1 MFGRGSSALGI
12 DLGTCNTL
20 IYVAGKGILINEPS
34 VVAVEKGTNK
44 IMAVGSDAKRMLF
57 KTPGSIHAIRP
68 MRGGVIADLDST
80 ERMIRY
86 FIAKALPRYRFVKPR
101 MVIGIPSSITEVERR
116 AVEECAY
123 KAGAREVVVI
133 PESLAAAIGAEIP
146 INEPAGHMI
155 VDIGGGTT
163 EISVISLGDMVVTK
177 AIRTAGDDFDEAIIK
192 YIRSELN
199 LIVGGGAAE
208 RLKIE
213 LGNAFREK
221 DVDNEKV
228 EIKGTDASSGLPKRM
243 EINSEQ
249 VRKALETP
257 VAIILE
263 EIKSLLGKT
272 PPELAADIVERGIV
286 MTGGGSLLKGLPKLI
301 SRETGVSVI
310 IAPDPLNCVAL
321 GAGKYF
327 EKSRGFDSNRSD
339 YDSLN
344 D

>member
-1 MFGRGSSALGI
+1 MLGRGSSAIGI

-20 IYVAGKGILINEPS
+20 IYVSGKGILINEPS

-44 IMAVGSDAKRMLF
+44 VVAVGADAKRMLF

-68 MRGGVIADLDST
+68 LRGGVIADLEST
-80 ERMIRY
+80 EKMIRH
-86 FIAKALPRYRFVKPR
+86 FIAKALPRYRIIKPR

-123 KAGAREVVVI
+123 KAGARDVVVI
-133 PESLAAAIGAEIP
+133 PESLAAAIGADIP

-155 VDIGGGTT
+155 CDIGGGTT
-163 EISVISLGDMVVTK
+163 EISVISLGDMVVTN

-192 YIRSELN
+192 FIRSELN
-199 LIVGGGAAE
+199 LIIGGGAAE

-213 LGNAFREK
+213 IGNAFPDKEI
-221 DVDNEKV
+221 EKV

-243 EINSEQ
+243 DIDSEQ
-249 VRKALETP
+249 IRVALKTP
-257 VAIILE
+257 VNIILD
-263 EIKSLLGKT
+263 EIKTLLGKT

-301 SRETGVSVI
+301 SRETGVSVF
-310 IAPDPLNCVAL
+310 IAQSPLDCVAL
-321 GAGKYF
+321 GAGKYY
-327 EKSRGFDSNRSD
+327 ERTKGIENTRNI
-339 YDSLN
+339 YDNLN

>member
-1 MFGRGSSALGI
+1 MFGRNTSAIGI

-20 IYVAGKGILINEPS
+20 IYISGKGILINEPS

-44 IMAVGSDAKRMLF
+44 VMAVGSDAKKMLF

-68 MRGGVIADLDST
+68 MRGGVIADLEST
-80 ERMIRY
+80 EKMIRY
-86 FIAKALPRYRFVKPR
+86 FISKALPRYRFIKPR

-123 KAGAREVVVI
+123 KAGARDVVVI

-155 VDIGGGTT
+155 CDIGGGTT
-163 EISVISLGDMVVTK
+163 EISVISLGDMVVSN

-192 YIRSELN
+192 YVRSELN
-199 LIVGGGAAE
+199 LIIGGGAAE

-213 LGNAFREK
+213 IGNAFPDK
-221 DVDNEKV
+221 TIEKV
-228 EIKGTDASSGLPKRM
+228 EIKGTDAGNGLPRRL
-243 EINSEQ
+243 EIDSEQ
-249 VRKALETP
+249 IREALKVP
-257 VAIILE
+257 IFKIVD

-272 PPELAADIVERGIV
+272 PPELAADIVERGII
-286 MTGGGSLLKGLPKLI
+286 MTGGGSLLKGLSKLI
-301 SRETGVSVI
+301 SKETGVSVFL
-310 IAPDPLNCVAL
+310 AQHPLDCVAL

-327 EKSRGFDSNRSD
+327 ENTRGFENTRNI
-339 YDSLN
+339 YNNLN
-344 D
+344 V

>member
-1 MFGRGSSALGI
+1 MFGRGSSTIGI

-44 IMAVGSDAKRMLF
+44 VMAVGADAKRMLF
-57 KTPGSIHAIRP
+57 RTPGSIHAIRP
-68 MRGGVIADLDST
+68 MRGGVIADLEST
-80 ERMIRY
+80 EKMIRY
-86 FIAKALPRYRFVKPR
+86 FISRALPRYRFVKPR

-133 PESLAAAIGAEIP
+133 NESLAAAIGAEIP

-155 VDIGGGTT
+155 CDIGGGTA
-163 EISVISLGDMVVTK
+163 EISVISLGDMVVTN

-199 LIVGGGAAE
+199 LIIGGGVAE

-213 LGNAFREK
+213 IGNAFPEK
-221 DVDNEKV
+221 EVERV

-243 EINSEQ
+243 DIDSDQIRE
-249 VRKALETP
+249 ALKVP
-257 VAIILE
+257 VYKILE
-263 EIKSLLGKT
+263 EVKTLLGKT

-286 MTGGGSLLKGLPKLI
+286 MTGGGSLLKGLPKLF
-301 SRETGVSVI
+301 SKETGVSVI
-310 IAPDPLNCVAL
+310 LAENPLNCVAI
-321 GAGKYF
+321 GAGLYF
-327 EKSRGFDSNRSD
+327 ERARGYENVRSM
-339 YDSLN
+339 YNNLN
-344 D
+344 E

>member
-1 MFGRGSSALGI
+1 MFGRGSSAIGI

-44 IMAVGSDAKRMLF
+44 IMAVGTDAKRMLF

-68 MRGGVIADLDST
+68 MRGGVIADLEST
-80 ERMIRY
+80 EKMIRY
-86 FIAKALPRYRFVKPR
+86 FISKALPRYRFIKPR

-155 VDIGGGTT
+155 CDIGGGTT
-163 EISVISLGDMVVTK
+163 EISVISLGDMVVTN

-192 YIRSELN
+192 YIRSEIN
-199 LIVGGGAAE
+199 LIIGGGASE

-213 LGNAFREK
+213 IGNAFP
-221 DVDNEKV
+221 DNDMERV
-228 EIKGTDASSGLPKRM
+228 EIKGTDTGSGLPRRL
-243 EINSEQ
+243 EIQAGQIRE
-249 VRKALETP
+249 ALKVP
-257 VAIILE
+257 VYKILD

-272 PPELAADIVERGIV
+272 PPELAADIVDRGIV

-301 SRETGVSVI
+301 SKETGVSVI
-310 IAPDPLNCVAL
+310 LAQSPLDCVAL

-327 EKSRGFDSNRSD
+327 EKTKGFESTHSI
-339 YDSLN
+339 YDRLN

>member
-1 MFGRGSSALGI
+1 
-12 DLGTCNTL
+12 
-20 IYVAGKGILINEPS
+20 
-34 VVAVEKGTNK
+34 
-44 IMAVGSDAKRMLF
+44 MAVGTDAKKMLF

-68 MRGGVIADLDST
+68 MRGGVIADLEST
-80 ERMIRY
+80 EKMIRY
-86 FIAKALPRYRFVKPR
+86 FISKALPRYRFMKPR

-123 KAGAREVVVI
+123 KAGAREVVII

-163 EISVISLGDMVVTK
+163 EISVISLGDMVVTN
-177 AIRTAGDDFDEAIIK
+177 AIRTAGDDFDESIIK
-192 YIRSELN
+192 FVRSELN
-199 LIVGGGAAE
+199 LIIGGGAAE
-208 RLKIE
+208 RIKIE
-213 LGNAFREK
+213 IGNAFPEK
-221 DVDNEKV
+221 EIEKV
-228 EIKGTDASSGLPKRM
+228 EIKGTDASSGLPKRL
-243 EINSEQ
+243 EIDSQQIRE
-249 VRKALETP
+249 ALKLP
-257 VAIILE
+257 LSKILE
-263 EIKSLLGKT
+263 EIKSILGKT

-310 IAPDPLNCVAL
+310 LAQNPLDCVVL

-327 EKSRGFDSNRSD
+327 EKARGFDSAHSI
-339 YDSLN
+339 YDKLN

>member
-1 MFGRGSSALGI
+1 MFGRGSSAIGI

-20 IYVAGKGILINEPS
+20 IYVTGKGILINEPS

-44 IMAVGSDAKRMLF
+44 VMAVGVDAKRMLF

-68 MRGGVIADLDST
+68 MRGGVIADLEST
-80 ERMIRY
+80 EKMIRY
-86 FIAKALPRYRFVKPR
+86 FISKALPRYRFIKPR

-133 PESLAAAIGAEIP
+133 PESLAAAIGADIP

-155 VDIGGGTT
+155 CDIGGGTT
-163 EISVISLGDMVVTK
+163 EISVISLGDMVVSN

-192 YIRSELN
+192 YVRSELN
-199 LIVGGGAAE
+199 LIIGGGAAE

-213 LGNAFREK
+213 IGNAFPDK
-221 DVDNEKV
+221 TIEKV
-228 EIKGTDASSGLPKRM
+228 EIKGTDAGSGLPKRL
-243 EINSEQ
+243 EIDSEQ
-249 VRKALETP
+249 IREALKVP
-257 VAIILE
+257 VYKILD

-301 SRETGVSVI
+301 SKETGVSVI
-310 IAPDPLNCVAL
+310 LAPSPLDCVAL

-327 EKSRGFDSNRSD
+327 ENTKGFENTKNI
-339 YDSLN
+339 YDNLN
-344 D
+344 E